1 MMLSQARILLAMARD
16 GLLPPGFFAAI
27 HPRFRTPHYSTILVG
42 IIVAVVAALLPLQVL
57 AELVNIGTLF
67 AFVIVCAAVLI
78 MRYTRPDVH
87 RPFRTPFVPVVPILG
102 MLANLP
108 SVIVVALVAYNV
120 IHHSASLALAAA
132 ALLLF
137 LDVAGWR
144 MASAIF
150 GSERLIVG
158 RR

>member
-1 MMLSQARILLAMARD
+1 VRVAQQL
-16 GLLPPGFFAAI
+16 
-27 HPRFRTPHYSTILVG
+27 G
-42 IIVAVVAALLPLQVL
+42 I
-57 AELVNIGTLF
+57 
-67 AFVIVCAAVLI
+67 
-78 MRYTRPDVH
+78 
-87 RPFRTPFVPVVPILG
+87 
-102 MLANLP
+102 LANLP

-120 IHHSASLALAAA
+120 IHHSARLALAAA

-158 RR
+158 PR